1 MSQSSW
7 AIQSS
12 KIVQFIFSIPWLSK
26 VIRDC
31 NGFPSLRT
39 VIVLK
44 KLPYPFDQLEARLK
58 PHVTCSLGFSRASN
72 SVLALPRVLVGLLKF
87 LLSDW
92 TLQLPRCFFDDIQ
105 YKDACFFWLEFFRFC
120 IRLVNPALHL
130 SSICDIFIIIFK
142 NFK

>member
-1 MSQSSW
+1 MQGTLIRIQFQSSGNLW
-7 AIQSS
+7 SISNRHSCRRVVGLSRVARLCNS
-12 KIVQFIFSIPWLSK
+12 FFSIPWLSK

-31 NGFPSLRT
+31 YGFPSLRT

-72 SVLALPRVLVGLLKF
+72 SVLVLPRVLVGLLKF

-92 TLQLPRCFFDDIQ
+92 TLQLPRCLFDDIQ
-105 YKDACFFWLEFFRFC
+105 
-120 IRLVNPALHL
+120 
-130 SSICDIFIIIFK
+130 
-142 NFK
+142 

>member
-1 MSQSSW
+1 M
-7 AIQSS
+7 
-12 KIVQFIFSIPWLSK
+12 QFIFSIPWLSK

-58 PHVTCSLGFSRASN
+58 PHVTCSLGFSHASN

-92 TLQLPRCFFDDIQ
+92 TLQLPRCLFDDIQ
-105 YKDACFFWLEFFRFC
+105 
-120 IRLVNPALHL
+120 
-130 SSICDIFIIIFK
+130 
-142 NFK
+142 